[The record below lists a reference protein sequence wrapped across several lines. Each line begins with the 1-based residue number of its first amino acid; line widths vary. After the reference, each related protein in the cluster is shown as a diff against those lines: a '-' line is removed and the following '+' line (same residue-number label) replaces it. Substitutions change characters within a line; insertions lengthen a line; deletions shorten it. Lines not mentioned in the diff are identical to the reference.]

1 MIKIFSKHRIGL
13 FLAILAVSIFACV
26 SVQASVIVTP
36 ASSPNEADF
45 DSLVSATDLINSGQ
59 PSFVS
64 ASEDIAPRAGSITA
78 TNDGVST
85 PASLATKAWY
95 DMGFTPDT
103 PTRTLTYMLN
113 TNPSTG
119 GSELGYDITGVNVF
133 ESWANLDMFCGQK
146 WTMRVATVA
155 NPVFADVALVDY
167 APSGAASSMVSVTD
181 STGTIAS
188 GVTAVQFTFQPVLV
202 NDILLGEIDVT
213 GVATVPEPSTIALL
227 AFACLA
233 GLIAIRRRS

>member
-1 MIKIFSKHRIGL
+1 
-13 FLAILAVSIFACV
+13 
-26 SVQASVIVTP
+26 
-36 ASSPNEADF
+36 
-45 DSLVSATDLINSGQ
+45 
-59 PSFVS
+59 
-64 ASEDIAPRAGSITA
+64 
-78 TNDGVST
+78 
-85 PASLATKAWY
+85 
-95 DMGFTPDT
+95 
-103 PTRTLTYMLN
+103 
-113 TNPSTG
+113 
-119 GSELGYDITGVNVF
+119 
-133 ESWANLDMFCGQK
+133 
-146 WTMRVATVA
+146 MRVATVA